1 MFILASSVCKS
12 PQCLISALTHGGEG
26 GHFFR
31 LTRSLVLR
39 GGRNIAIKCP
49 WRVWGVRVVYRPLW
63 VCPSSQC
70 VLSWSTLLRLQ
81 VALQGNR
88 PKRALGCM
96 HFPGLSCSG
105 SGSRVLHKGADWL
118 GLRFEPFPGS
128 GAEETR
134 CLMSTLSQVCSA
146 SHHLPGPSCSVS
158 WVRHKSTVSA
168 VPSVPSGG

>member
-1 MFILASSVCKS
+1 MSNFH
-12 PQCLISALTHGGEG
+12 PDTGGDG
-26 GHFFR
+26 GHLFR
-31 LTRSLVLR
+31 LSCSVALWGWRSTADKYRRLCGSAR
-39 GGRNIAIKCP
+39 S
-49 WRVWGVRVVYRPLW
+49 VWATLALPPLTA
-63 VCPSSQC
+63 C
-70 VLSWSTLLRLQ
+70 VLSRSTLLRLQ

-168 VPSVPSGG
+168 VPSVSSGG